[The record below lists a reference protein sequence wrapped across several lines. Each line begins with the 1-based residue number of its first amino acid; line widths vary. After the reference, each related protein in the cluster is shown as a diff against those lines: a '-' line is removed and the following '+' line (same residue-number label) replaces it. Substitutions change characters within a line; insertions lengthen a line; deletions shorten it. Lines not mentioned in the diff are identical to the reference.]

1 VSEDGPKPV
10 LAAPKASL
18 NSGTACADREH
29 VDFALAAFALAPGL
43 ALGSFLNVV
52 AARVPLR
59 RSIVRPPSAC
69 MSCGQQIRWYDNLPL
84 VSYALVR
91 GRCRDCK
98 ARIPLVY
105 PAVELVTAL
114 LVAGC
119 VLAFGLTAEALVAA
133 FFCAVLVAVSAID
146 LEHRIIPNR
155 IVIPATVFVLVA
167 NTLRD
172 LGAEWAVAAVGASG
186 FLFAAALVY
195 PAGMGMG
202 DVKLALLM
210 GAALGKTVPVALMVG
225 MLAAMIPGLVLIA
238 RHGTKAR
245 KMGIPF
251 GPFLALG
258 SVVALFWGADI
269 LDAYFSTLR

>member
-1 VSEDGPKPV
+1 MDY
-10 LAAPKASL
+10 
-18 NSGTACADREH
+18 
-29 VDFALAAFALAPGL
+29 ALAAVAFAPGL

-69 MSCGQQIRWYDNLPL
+69 MSCGEQIKWYDNLPL
-84 VSYALVR
+84 LSYVLLR
-91 GRCRDCK
+91 GRCRHCQ

-105 PAVELVTAL
+105 PGVELATAL

-119 VLAFGLTAEALVAA
+119 VLAFGLTAEAAIAA

-155 IVIPATVFVLVA
+155 IVLPATVVVLVA
-167 NTLRD
+167 NTARD
-172 LGAEWAVAAVGASG
+172 LSPEWAIGALAGSG
-186 FLFAAALVY
+186 FLLAAALVY

-210 GAALGKTVPVALMVG
+210 GAALGRTVSAALMVG
-225 MLAAMIPGLVLIA
+225 MLAAMVPSLALFA
-238 RHGTKAR
+238 RHGSKAR

-251 GPFLALG
+251 GPFLAIG
-258 SVVALFWGADI
+258 SVVALFWGHDLI
-269 LDAYFSTLR
+269 DAYLSTVR

>member
-1 VSEDGPKPV
+1 
-10 LAAPKASL
+10 
-18 NSGTACADREH
+18 
-29 VDFALAAFALAPGL
+29 VDLALAAAAFAPGL
-43 ALGSFLNVV
+43 ALGSFLNVL
-52 AARVPLR
+52 ATRVPLR

-69 MSCGQQIRWYDNLPL
+69 MACGQEIRWYDNVPL
-84 VSYALVR
+84 LSYAVLH
-91 GRCRDCK
+91 GRCRSCK
-98 ARIPLVY
+98 SRIPFVY

-119 VLAFGLTAEALVAA
+119 VLAFGLTLDALVAS

-155 IVIPATVFVLVA
+155 IVLPATAVMLVA
-167 NTLRD
+167 NTALHPSPRWV
-172 LGAEWAVAAVGASG
+172 LGALGASG

-225 MLAAMIPGLVLIA
+225 MLAAMIPGLYLIA
-238 RHGTKAR
+238 CHGSKAR

-251 GPFLALG
+251 GPFLAIG

-269 LDAYFSTLR
+269 LDAYFATLD